1 MPEIFSNLEYPFET
15 KFVQVD
21 RYRIAYIDEG
31 RSDKIILFIHGLG
44 SYIPAWRF
52 NISELKNHFRCVALD
67 LPGFGKSD
75 KTIHSGTMEFYSEI
89 VSLFLHKMKIEKVN
103 IVGHSMGGQI
113 AINYVLNFAELVDNL
128 VLIAPAGFERFTKEE
143 IQIIKNLT
151 KPESFLTN
159 DETQI
164 KNNFEMSFYKFPKEA
179 EFLIKD
185 RIRIS
190 EDELFYNYCVAISN
204 SMAGMIEQP
213 IFERLKEIKNHTLV
227 IFGNNDALIPN
238 KYLHNTT
245 TEAIAKEGAEQI
257 PDSKLV
263 LLDKCGH
270 FVQIEKSSEVNY
282 LIKEFLTSNQ

>member
-15 KFVQVD
+15 KFIQVD
-21 RYRIAYIDEG
+21 RYRIAYVDEG
-31 RSDKIILFIHGLG
+31 RTDKIILFIHGLE
-44 SYIPAWRF
+44 SYIPAWKF
-52 NISELKNHFRCVALD
+52 NISELKNHFRCIALD

-75 KTIHSGTMEFYSEI
+75 KTIHHGKMEFYSGI
-89 VSLFLHKMKIEKVN
+89 VFSFLQKMKIEKVN

-113 AINYVLNFAELVDNL
+113 AVNCVLNFAQLVDKL

-143 IQIIKNLT
+143 IQTLRNLT
-151 KPESFLTN
+151 QPESFLTI

-179 EFLIKD
+179 EFLIND

-190 EDELFYNYCVAISN
+190 EDELFFNYCVTISN
-204 SMAGMIEQP
+204 SIAGMIEQP
-213 IFERLKEIKNHTLV
+213 IFEKLNKIKNNILV
-227 IFGNNDALIPN
+227 IFGNDDALIPN

-245 TEAIAKEGAEQI
+245 TEAIAKDGRKQI
-257 PDSKLV
+257 PYSKLV

-270 FVQIEKSSEVNY
+270 FVHIEKSLEINY
-282 LIKEFLTSNQ
+282 LIKDFID

>member
-103 IVGHSMGGQI
+103 MVFVDEYDTGG
-113 AINYVLNFAELVDNL
+113 
-128 VLIAPAGFERFTKEE
+128 
-143 IQIIKNLT
+143 
-151 KPESFLTN
+151 
-159 DETQI
+159 
-164 KNNFEMSFYKFPKEA
+164 EA
-179 EFLIKD
+179 
-185 RIRIS
+185 
-190 EDELFYNYCVAISN
+190 Y
-204 SMAGMIEQP
+204 
-213 IFERLKEIKNHTLV
+213 
-227 IFGNNDALIPN
+227 
-238 KYLHNTT
+238 
-245 TEAIAKEGAEQI
+245 
-257 PDSKLV
+257 
-263 LLDKCGH
+263 
-270 FVQIEKSSEVNY
+270 
-282 LIKEFLTSNQ
+282 